1 MKKKTLPSFIAL
13 FGLTFIISCSKEVK
27 TPYSKPA
34 SAAKTTSSPV
44 TEAPSQSQSENG
56 NTCGS
61 NSGASSNQSGY

>member
-1 MKKKTLPSFIAL
+1 MKKKTLRSFIAL

-44 TEAPSQSQSENG
+44 KETPSQSENG